1 MSNKVTNVIL
11 SLSSSAIGNKL
22 GTSPCSTCTSGDC
35 CKFQHTIGIG
45 KNEFDEI
52 EHLVTPT
59 HIARAKET
67 IEAGNTYNG
76 KPSFRC
82 PFLSDDNK
90 CEIYDS
96 RFIVCSSYSVVGT
109 SEQCSTT
116 NCGGDVAIVNPMV
129 VFDTAM
135 HTSPK
140 VKPRLVKASEST
152 PTDIISEF
160 VSRYLKDK

>member
-35 CKFQHTIGIG
+35 CAFQHSIGIG

-67 IEAGNTYNG
+67 IEAA
-76 KPSFRC
+76 
-82 PFLSDDNK
+82 
-90 CEIYDS
+90 E
-96 RFIVCSSYSVVGT
+96 
-109 SEQCSTT
+109 
-116 NCGGDVAIVNPMV
+116 
-129 VFDTAM
+129 
-135 HTSPK
+135 K
-140 VKPRLVKASEST
+140 VEEGWRQEYEEMYRL
-152 PTDIISEF
+152 
-160 VSRYLKDK
+160 